1 MVNQTEKPLRFLQI
15 GDLHITD
22 SGLQNDADLRR
33 IVDEANRNTAGK
45 IDFVYLPG
53 DNADDGTPD
62 QFGIVHDELSRL
74 SPSWHAIH
82 GDHDFKPRPLDSFYA
97 PFMSSVDRR
106 LTLAQCSGEKNVC
119 REVRVSAWGAVPIA
133 PPAISLP
140 TMSSD
145 DEAECIVTQA
155 SDKPVANAIWPLL
168 SLNFFMADMQAGIG
182 PFLGVFLLAHG
193 WQSGLIGTVMTVGGV
208 AGMLMT
214 TPAGALVDATRRKK
228 LYVIIPGLCTVIG
241 SGIILFSQ
249 SFWLV
254 TISQVA
260 TAVAGAAIGPAVSGI
275 TLGIVRQGGFNRQNG
290 HNQALNHAGNMV
302 GAGLSGLL
310 GWQFGFTAVFW
321 LAALFGLLSIASVLM
336 IPGEAIDDDEA
347 RGLDTSSGQTGK
359 VGGITVLLECKPLL
373 ILAAAL
379 ACFHL
384 GNGAMLPLYGLAVVA
399 NKQGDPAGFVAITI
413 VVAQSTM
420 IFASLIAMRLA
431 ERGGY
436 WLVLLVSFIALP
448 IRGILAAHVM
458 NKWGVYPVQ
467 ILDGIG
473 AGLQSVAVPGLVA
486 RILNGTGR
494 VNVGHGA
501 VMTVQGLGAALSPA
515 IGGWI
520 AQEIG
525 YGAMFV
531 TLGSFALGSIALW
544 LGFAS
549 LLRPACARPRD
560 TSAPALAGPLAAGA
574 H

>member
-1 MVNQTEKPLRFLQI
+1 VKQSS
-15 GDLHITD
+15 H
-22 SGLQNDADLRR
+22 
-33 IVDEANRNTAGK
+33 GK
-45 IDFVYLPG
+45 SSR
-53 DNADDGTPD
+53 
-62 QFGIVHDELSRL
+62 GIR
-74 SPSWHAIH
+74 
-82 GDHDFKPRPLDSFYA
+82 
-97 PFMSSVDRR
+97 
-106 LTLAQCSGEKNVC
+106 
-119 REVRVSAWGAVPIA
+119 
-133 PPAISLP
+133 
-140 TMSSD
+140 
-145 DEAECIVTQA
+145 
-155 SDKPVANAIWPLL
+155 PLL

-208 AGMLMT
+208 AGMVMT
-214 TPAGALVDATRRKK
+214 TPAGAMVDATRRKK
-228 LYVIIPGLCTVIG
+228 LYVIIPGICTVVA
-241 SGIILFSQ
+241 SGLILLSQ
-249 SFWLV
+249 NFWLV
-254 TISQVA
+254 TLSQVA
-260 TAVAGAAIGPAVSGI
+260 TAIAGAAIGPAVAGI
-275 TLGIVRQGGFNRQNG
+275 TLGMVRQAGFNRQNG

-321 LAALFGLLSIASVLM
+321 LAALFGVLSIASVLL
-336 IPGEAIDDDEA
+336 IPNDAIDDDEA
-347 RGLDTSSGQTGK
+347 RGLDKSADANAK

-413 VVAQSTM
+413 VVAQATM
-420 IFASLIAMRLA
+420 ILASLIAMRLA
-431 ERGGY
+431 EKEGY

-448 IRGILAAHVM
+448 IRGVIAAYVM

-501 VMTVQGLGAALSPA
+501 VMTVQGLGASLSPA

-525 YGAMFV
+525 YSPMFLI
-531 TLGSFALGSIALW
+531 LGSFALGSIALW
-544 LGFAS
+544 VCFAS
-549 LLRPACARPRD
+549 ILRPACARRPNG
-560 TSAPALAGPLAAGA
+560 SLGQVPAGA
-574 H
+574 LPAGAQ